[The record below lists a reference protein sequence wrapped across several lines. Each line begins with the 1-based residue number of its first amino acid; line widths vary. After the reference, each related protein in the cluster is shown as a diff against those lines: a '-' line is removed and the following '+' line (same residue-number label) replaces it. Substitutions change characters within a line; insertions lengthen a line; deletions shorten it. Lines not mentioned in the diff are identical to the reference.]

1 MSARTGFL
9 SGLLDWLAP
18 ERTRTPAYE
27 AGERRY
33 ADEPGWNTLGDRQ
46 SVPHSLIALSQKHY
60 ASDGYYRNGCDAWT
74 TALAGSGWGFAPR
87 DPDTLTAWTAYA
99 GRATWGGGSFDSL
112 TGQLARDMVVSG
124 EGVAI
129 LQPDWTWLRIPRGTI
144 ASDHDNGTTIRE
156 GVEFEEGRESAI
168 WIRRDPASAPERVE
182 RDRYV
187 RLWREDFPGQIRGA
201 PWGAA
206 VLNAADTLADTEN
219 ALLMG
224 VKVAAMFA
232 GIATDENNAG
242 SEFPFDGT
250 SHGSVLESGLEPGTL
265 KILPAGWRVQFAT
278 PQQAQQSSEFLRHQL
293 NRISAGFG
301 VPTHLVSNNLADAN
315 YGSLRAGMVEFSM
328 RVEAAQFATIV
339 PQFLKPA
346 WEAFAAR
353 EYLAGRVADLEQAMA
368 CEFIA
373 PARPW
378 IDPAK
383 DAAATAEMLR
393 LGLTSRRRAAAELGW
408 DIARLDAE
416 IVSDRERES
425 ALGLSFNQE
434 AQNA

>member
-1 MSARTGFL
+1 MASRSGFMSAV
-9 SGLLDWLAP
+9 LDWFAP
-18 ERTRTPAYE
+18 QRLRTRAYE
-27 AGERRY
+27 PRWR
-33 ADEPGWNTLGDRQ
+33 DEPGWDRLGDRSAVPD
-46 SVPHSLIALSQKHY
+46 SVIALSERRY

-87 DPDTLTAWTAYA
+87 DPDMLDLWTAYA
-99 GRATWGGGSFDSL
+99 GAAVWGGGSFDAL
-112 TGQLARDMVVSG
+112 TGALARDMVVSG

-129 LQPDWTWLRIPRGTI
+129 LQPDWTWLRIPRSAI
-144 ASDHDNGTTIRE
+144 AHDHDNGSTIRE
-156 GVEFEEGRESAI
+156 GVEFTEGRESAI
-168 WIRRDPASAPERVE
+168 WIRRDPAAAPERIE
-182 RDRYV
+182 RERYV

-206 VLNAADTLADTEN
+206 VLTAADTLADTEN
-219 ALLMG
+219 ALVMG

-232 GIATDENNAG
+232 GVATDENNAAAD
-242 SEFPFDGT
+242 FPFDGA
-250 SHGSVLESGLEPGTL
+250 SRGSVLESGLEPGTL
-265 KILPAGWRVQFAT
+265 KVLPAGWRIQFAT
-278 PQQAQQSSEFLRHQL
+278 PQQAQQSAEFLRHQL
-293 NRISAGFG
+293 HRISAGFG

-315 YGSLRAGMVEFSM
+315 YGSLRAGMVEFAM
-328 RVEAAQFATIV
+328 RIEAAQFATIV

-346 WEAFAAR
+346 WEAFCTR
-353 EYLAGRVADLEQAMA
+353 EYLAGRVADLSAAMA

-378 IDPAK
+378 VDPAK

-416 IVSDRERES
+416 IVSDRERAAS
-425 ALGLSFNQE
+425 LGLSFNQE
-434 AQNA
+434 ADNA

>member
-1 MSARTGFL
+1 MAARPGILAAFA
-9 SGLLDWLAP
+9 GWLASP
-18 ERTRTPAYE
+18 LLRTRAYD
-27 AGERRY
+27 AAPRWR
-33 ADEPGWNTLGDRQ
+33 DEPGWDRLGDRRAVQ
-46 SVPHSLIALSQKHY
+46 PNVIALSEKHY

-87 DPDTLTAWTAYA
+87 HPDMLDLWTGYSWSAV
-99 GRATWGGGSFDSL
+99 WGGGSFDAL
-112 TGQLARDMVVSG
+112 TGALARDMVVSG
-124 EGVAI
+124 EGIAI
-129 LQPDWTWLRIPRGTI
+129 LQPDWTWLRIPRSAI
-144 ASDHDNGTTIRE
+144 AHDHDNGTTIRE
-156 GVEFEEGRESAI
+156 GVEFTDGRESAI
-168 WIRRDPASAPERVE
+168 WIRRDPAAAPERIE

-187 RLWREDFPGQIRGA
+187 RLWREDFPGQVRGA

-206 VLNAADTLADTEN
+206 VLTAADTLADTEN
-219 ALLMG
+219 ALVMG

-232 GIATDENNAG
+232 GIATDENNAAAD
-242 SEFPFDGT
+242 FPFDGT
-250 SHGSVLESGLEPGTL
+250 SRGSVLESGLEPGTL
-265 KILPAGWRVQFAT
+265 KVLPAGWRVQFAT
-278 PQQAQQSSEFLRHQL
+278 PQQAQQSAEFLRHQL
-293 NRISAGFG
+293 HRISAGFG

-315 YGSLRAGMVEFSM
+315 YGSLRAGMVEFAM

-346 WEAFAAR
+346 WEAFCTR
-353 EYLAGRVADLEQAMA
+353 EYLAGRIADLEAATA

-408 DIARLDAE
+408 DISRLDAE
-416 IVSDRERES
+416 IAADRERAAS
-425 ALGLSFNQE
+425 LGLNFDQE
-434 AQNA
+434 ANNA